1 MTKEEIPQMQL
12 LEAKEKNNLSSEK
25 SNEAT
30 LSDTSGGSRKK
41 LDVAGRPK
49 GKALQVRSAQ
59 NSTEPSVALMLQKVI
74 DGGITKENVSALESL
89 VGLYDRMQAKNAERE
104 FSAALVELQGET
116 IRVQATKSVDVRDGI
131 PRYKFAPYEEIMSV
145 VQPMLTRHGF
155 SVTFDTRIEADRLYS
170 VCTLTHKS
178 GHSRSNQFA
187 VRFSKPPGSSDPQ
200 GDMSTKNYAKRG
212 AFCDCLNISIE
223 HDDDA
228 RMIGRPIGKA
238 LAEDLEKRVKACG
251 ADEHAFMKFAGVNVS
266 EAYPVASANYGQIS
280 DERWPVLDEL
290 LKRKELAK
298 AAREKLSPE
307 GDQWK

>member
-1 MTKEEIPQMQL
+1 MKEEIPQMQL
-12 LEAKEKNNLSSEK
+12 TEEYPVSAIECALNDEEIKE
-25 SNEAT
+25 
-30 LSDTSGGSRKK
+30 R
-41 LDVAGRPK
+41 RR
-49 GKALQVRSAQ
+49 LQKELREHQ
-59 NSTEPSVALMLQKVI
+59 EPSVAMMLQKVI
-74 DGGITKENVSALESL
+74 DGGITADNVSALESL

-155 SVTFDTRIEADRLYS
+155 SVTFDTKIDGDRLNS
-170 VCTLTHKS
+170 ICTLTHKS

-228 RMIGRPIGKA
+228 RMIGQPIGSA
-238 LAEDLEKRVKACG
+238 LAGDLAARVEEVG
-251 ADEHAFMKFAGVNVS
+251 ADREAFLKFAGAK
-266 EAYPVASANYGQIS
+266 EFEEIS

-290 LKRKELAK
+290 LKRKEAAK
-298 AAREKLSPE
+298 AAREKLSTE
-307 GDQWK
+307 EWK